1 MKKSFATP
9 LASVF
14 ATALLTLS
22 VWSTPAFADAAASA
36 SAPVV
41 AVPAATAPTATAPSA
56 TAPSPAPPAFPW
68 LYIVGGVLAVGAGA
82 FVYRT
87 AKRRAPPSTPQR
99 PAAAPRAAAPPAP
112 VLVNFDAKD
121 FLRQAKASF
130 IRMQAAWDK
139 ADTADL
145 SKFTTPQV
153 LAELKAQIGARAP
166 DPNVTEVIAINAELL
181 GVETIG
187 DDYVAS
193 VSFNGD
199 IKPAGAD
206 AVERFAEV
214 WNMTRA
220 ITANTGWKLSGI
232 QQLS

>member
-1 MKKSFATP
+1 MKKSFATA
-9 LASVF
+9 LATTL
-14 ATALLTLS
+14 ATSLLALS
-22 VWSTPAFADAAASA
+22 AWSTPAFADAAASV
-36 SAPVV
+36 SAPAV
-41 AVPAATAPTATAPSA
+41 AVPAATAPTATAPTA
-56 TAPSPAPPAFPW
+56 TAPS
-68 LYIVGGVLAVGAGA
+68 
-82 FVYRT
+82 
-87 AKRRAPPSTPQR
+87 
-99 PAAAPRAAAPPAP
+99 AAPPAP